1 MREDEQNGS
10 PLIFGFRLLR
20 VEAEVADEDHGS
32 EDLPVPAQLLERK
45 PGEEVWLHHY
55 CDEGRSSQDLVEVVV
70 FQLWVYSI
78 VE

>member
-45 PGEEVWLHHY
+45 PGEEV
-55 CDEGRSSQDLVEVVV
+55 
-70 FQLWVYSI
+70 
-78 VE
+78 